1 MAYSVQTAVL
11 EQKSL
16 CPKAAFDLVRH
27 WEGLTHPSHR
37 PSLKMQQLPL
47 VLPTDMDSTQVA
59 WADQAA
65 AADYFA

>member
-1 MAYSVQTAVL
+1 MVYSVQTAVL

-16 CPKAAFDLVRH
+16 YPRAAFDLVTH

-47 VLPTDMDSTQVA
+47 VLLAGKLSTQVA

-65 AADYFA
+65 AADCFA